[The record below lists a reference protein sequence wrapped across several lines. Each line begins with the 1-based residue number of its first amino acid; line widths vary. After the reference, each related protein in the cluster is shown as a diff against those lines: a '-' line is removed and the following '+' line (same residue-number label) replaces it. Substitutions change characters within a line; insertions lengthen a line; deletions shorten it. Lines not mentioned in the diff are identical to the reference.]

1 MNTEL
6 ETKYM
11 RGVLPPRGK
20 YIKLVPTGRYHEG
33 VEVVEPVDVTVMVEA
48 LESAWTKRQES
59 ALAELAE
66 IKRRFDALELS
77 AQSKQEPV
85 AFLKALEA
93 AREWIGA
100 APHGDNC
107 FLHDDGEYNRCFCGK
122 DSIENYIDGVLEN
135 TTPPQRKPL
144 TDEQIKA
151 ALWDAYKADLE
162 AQGIDTQG
170 MDFNQ
175 WYSPSHLFYAK
186 AAIKAAHGIKG
197 AA

>member
-33 VEVVEPVDVTVMVEA
+33 VEIMEPVDVTVMVEA

-77 AQSKQEPV
+77 TQ
-85 AFLKALEA
+85 
-93 AREWIGA
+93 
-100 APHGDNC
+100 
-107 FLHDDGEYNRCFCGK
+107 
-122 DSIENYIDGVLEN
+122 
-135 TTPPQRKPL
+135 QRKPQFKEFIEWAASQGYDCAHACNPDTGKWIAL
-144 TDEQIKA
+144 NPMTADLWKAWKAAYSIKA
-151 ALWDAYKADLE
+151 
-162 AQGIDTQG
+162 T
-170 MDFNQ
+170 
-175 WYSPSHLFYAK
+175 S
-186 AAIKAAHGIKG
+186 
-197 AA
+197 

>member
-11 RGVLPPRGK
+11 RGLLPPRGK

-77 AQSKQEPV
+77 DKSRV
-85 AFLKALEA
+85 AFLYEELRQVIDGGSESMTHRDALELVK
-93 AREWIGA
+93 EWR
-100 APHGDNC
+100 N
-107 FLHDDGEYNRCFCGK
+107 
-122 DSIENYIDGVLEN
+122 S
-135 TTPPQRKPL
+135 
-144 TDEQIKA
+144 
-151 ALWDAYKADLE
+151 
-162 AQGIDTQG
+162 
-170 MDFNQ
+170 
-175 WYSPSHLFYAK
+175 FYADGMTR
-186 AAIKAAHGIKG
+186 AA
-197 AA
+197 

>member
-33 VEVVEPVDVTVMVEA
+33 VEVMEPVDVTVMVEA

-77 AQSKQEPV
+77 SQRTWVGLSQEDLIEACQIAERGNYLV
-85 AFLKALEA
+85 AFKRIQEKLK
-93 AREWIGA
+93 
-100 APHGDNC
+100 
-107 FLHDDGEYNRCFCGK
+107 
-122 DSIENYIDGVLEN
+122 
-135 TTPPQRKPL
+135 
-144 TDEQIKA
+144 
-151 ALWDAYKADLE
+151 DL
-162 AQGIDTQG
+162 
-170 MDFNQ
+170 N
-175 WYSPSHLFYAK
+175 K
-186 AAIKAAHGIKG
+186 
-197 AA
+197 

>member
-77 AQSKQEPV
+77 DKSRV
-85 AFLKALEA
+85 AFLYEELRQVIDGGSESMTHRDALELVK
-93 AREWIGA
+93 EWR
-100 APHGDNC
+100 N
-107 FLHDDGEYNRCFCGK
+107 
-122 DSIENYIDGVLEN
+122 S
-135 TTPPQRKPL
+135 
-144 TDEQIKA
+144 
-151 ALWDAYKADLE
+151 
-162 AQGIDTQG
+162 
-170 MDFNQ
+170 
-175 WYSPSHLFYAK
+175 FYADGMTR
-186 AAIKAAHGIKG
+186 AA
-197 AA
+197 

>member
-33 VEVVEPVDVTVMVEA
+33 VEVMEPVDVTVMVEA

-77 AQSKQEPV
+77 SQAKQEHA
-85 AFLKALEA
+85 AFAGGEAFGKAQK
-93 AREWIGA
+93 RTWVG
-100 APHGDNC
+100 
-107 FLHDDGEYNRCFCGK
+107 
-122 DSIENYIDGVLEN
+122 
-135 TTPPQRKPL
+135 L
-144 TDEQIKA
+144 TDEEI
-151 ALWDAYKADLE
+151 DACYKWG
-162 AQGIDTQG
+162 GIG
-170 MDFNQ
+170 R
-175 WYSPSHLFYAK
+175 
-186 AAIKAAHGIKG
+186 AIRILKEKNT
-197 AA
+197 